1 MKWDTCYNGGKLT
14 TTEVFHAKKMS
25 ILRPRPQQGQG
36 VLLRSMSESGIK
48 RKEKGQEGHVHLS
61 LLRQGVSSGSLG
73 GRKGQRQILF
83 SALCRCLHQGA
94 WEARQKDSQQ
104 GVQELRGGFY
114 HPGVLGK
121 KAERESRTILFAGLF
136 S

>member
-1 MKWDTCYNGGKLT
+1 MKWDTCYNGEKLIIT
-14 TTEVFHAKKMS
+14 GVSHAKKMS
-25 ILRPRPQQGQG
+25 ILWPRPQQGQD
-36 VLLRSMSESGIK
+36 VLLGSMPKSGIK

-61 LLRQGVSSGSLG
+61 LLRQGVSSGSLS

-83 SALCRCLHQGA
+83 SALCRCLRQGA
-94 WEARQKDSQQ
+94 RSARQKDSQQ
-104 GVQELRGGFY
+104 GVQELREGLY